1 MREQAREEATQ
12 PPAREPVPVP
22 IAQAVA
28 ALPAP
33 VISAEAQD
41 PDIPKLQRA
50 ANARKQGVLP
60 VAREILGEV
69 LKRRPGWVPAR
80 RELVL
85 LHLAAEEFGE
95 AERFLLVE
103 TKRSPRERWGW
114 MSLGL
119 VRSRTGD
126 KKGEI
131 ECLLKAVELNFD
143 SAAARRL
150 FELQRDTQDFA
161 GALET
166 VAMLRRKEDNEA
178 LAVAHC
184 QLLAR
189 LNRRNEALVLCEQLM
204 ERKPAPGGALE
215 QWTALFLA
223 ERNDPDTV
231 IETLG
236 KKIEQGRR
244 EPAFYHGLSRG
255 LHRAERNAE
264 AIEALNRALKG
275 DAKQVQ
281 WWYDLAV
288 IQRQMGDIAGSQHS
302 LERAIALEP
311 TNPTALRV
319 FGVEH
324 KHAYGD
330 EPTRRLNLA
339 LAKVERFRPEKKVE
353 LHFAVA
359 KAAEDVGEMACA
371 FGHYENAGRLQ
382 GQLTPYRH
390 AAAEGLLKLT
400 RLNTTRATFE
410 RARELGFAS
419 DKPVFVLGM
428 PRSGTTLAEQIIASH
443 PEAHGAG
450 ELKLLHRV
458 LDGVTVN
465 GKVIQTGDEQGVIP
479 TYIPGVDLSCKMLNL
494 RERGERYVEALEAL
508 ARAAG
513 RPGAKRVV
521 DKMPGNYYWTGLIP
535 FVLPKARIIHTRRHP
550 VDTCLSIY
558 RIFFPDGM
566 PWSYDLTN
574 LGKVYRAYH
583 EHMLHWEKTLP
594 EGTMISVRYEDVV
607 ADVER
612 QARRIIAHIGLAW
625 NEACLRFYETER
637 PVKTASLG
645 QVRQPIYNTSVGRW
659 KKYEPYLKPL
669 LAELGPLVRGYED
682 ELAAAAPA
690 K

>member
-1 MREQAREEATQ
+1 MKA
-12 PPAREPVPVP
+12 P
-22 IAQAVA
+22 IAGAVA
-28 ALPAP
+28 AIPQPALPEG
-33 VISAEAQD
+33 SD
-41 PDIPKLQRA
+41 PDIAKLQAA
-50 ANARKQGVLP
+50 ANARKQGLIP
-60 VAREILGEV
+60 VARETLGEV

-80 RELVL
+80 RELVM
-85 LHLAAEEFGE
+85 LHIAAEEFGE
-95 AERFLLVE
+95 AERFLLLE
-103 TKRSPRERWGW
+103 TKRAGRDRWVW

-119 VRSRTGD
+119 VRSHTGD

-131 ECLLKAVELNFD
+131 ECLLKALDIQFG
-143 SAAARRL
+143 SPAARRL

-189 LNRRNEALVLCEQLM
+189 LGRRNEALVLCEQLM
-204 ERKPAPGGALE
+204 ERTPAPVGAVE

-223 ERNDPDTV
+223 ERNDPDPV

-236 KKIEQGRR
+236 KKIEEGRR

-255 LHRAERNAE
+255 LHRVERNNE
-264 AIEALNRALKG
+264 AIDALKRALEG
-275 DAKQVQ
+275 DPKQVQ

-288 IQRQMGDIAGSQHS
+288 IQRQMGDISGSQEN
-302 LERAIALEP
+302 LERALAIEP
-311 TNPTALRV
+311 MNPTALRV

-330 EPTRRLNLA
+330 EPTKRLNFA
-339 LAKVERFRPEKKVE
+339 LAHLEPFKPEKKVE

-359 KAAEDVGEMACA
+359 KAAEDVGEIATA
-371 FGHYENAGRLQ
+371 FAHYENAGRLQ
-382 GQLTPYRH
+382 AQVTPYRH

-400 RLNTTRATFE
+400 RLNTNRATFD
-410 RARELGFAS
+410 RARALGFPTQ
-419 DKPVFVLGM
+419 KPVFVLGM
-428 PRSGTTLAEQIIASH
+428 PRSGTSLAEQIIASH

-458 LDGVTVN
+458 LDGVSIN
-465 GKVIQTGDEQGVIP
+465 GKLIQTGDQQGAIP
-479 TYIPGVDLSCKMLNL
+479 TYIPGVDLTCSGLSL
-494 RERGERYVEALEAL
+494 RERGQRYVQAIEAL

-513 RPGAKRVV
+513 LPEAKRIV
-521 DKMPGNYYWTGLIP
+521 DKMPGNYYWTGVIP
-535 FVLPKARIIHTRRHP
+535 FVLPNARIIHTRRQP

-566 PWSYDLTN
+566 PWSYNLTD

-583 EHMLHWEKTLP
+583 EHMQHWEKVLP
-594 EGTMISVRYEDVV
+594 EGFMISVRYEDVV

-612 QARRIIAHIGLAW
+612 EARRIIAHIGLEW
-625 NEACLRFYETER
+625 NDACLRFYETER
-637 PVKTASLG
+637 PVKTASLA
-645 QVRQPIYNTSVGRW
+645 QVRQPIYTTSVGRW
-659 KKYEPYLKPL
+659 RKYEQYLKPL
-669 LAELGPLVRGYED
+669 LAELGPLVREYEE
-682 ELAAAAPA
+682 ELATAHGGT
-690 K
+690 